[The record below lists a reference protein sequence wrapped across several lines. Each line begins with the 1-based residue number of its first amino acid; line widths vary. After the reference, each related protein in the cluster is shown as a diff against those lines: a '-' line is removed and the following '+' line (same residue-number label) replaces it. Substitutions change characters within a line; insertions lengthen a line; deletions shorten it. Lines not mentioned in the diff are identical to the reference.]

1 MATQVAER
9 SYFRVPLYDVDDE
22 EQFVGRVLA
31 TITIANRLDEGQVL
45 QGTLS
50 PDKVRSITIPDVLVD
65 TGATTLCLPADV
77 IAQLG
82 LAYAEEIGFETAAAF
97 SRAKLFR
104 DAHL

>member
-1 MATQVAER
+1 MKMATQVAER
-9 SYFRVPLYDVDDE
+9 SYFRVPLYDADDE

-31 TITIANRLDEGQVL
+31 TLTIANRLDEGQVL

-50 PDKVRSITIPDVLVD
+50 PDKARSITIPDVLFD

-82 LAYAEEIGFETAAAF
+82 LPYAEEIWFATVSAYV
-97 SRAKLFR
+97 RAKR
-104 DAHL
+104 